1 MPRKNL
7 LHIQTIQTE
16 AIKSVFETLRE
27 IIQDCNIIANEEGLR
42 ILMMDSIGSTLV
54 HLKFYAENFDNY
66 ECDRELTLGISV
78 PAIYSLFK
86 TISKNDVL
94 TMRVEE
100 GKEHLLIINFDNPD
114 FKASEEI
121 EYKMLDIDDSEVPVP
136 DVEFDS
142 ICRLSSAYFQRIL
155 RSRQRTSDTI
165 SIGTAGNSM
174 IFSSAGDYAK
184 RRLVVGETTSQ
195 TGDGIFF
202 CRKTKDDEIVEGTFP
217 IKSLLLFAKATSIHP
232 SVEIFL
238 KKDFPIIIQ
247 YPVANLGTIK
257 FALAPVQN

>member
-1 MPRKNL
+1 MPRKNV

-27 IIQDCNIIANEEGLR
+27 IIQDCNIIADEEGLR
-42 ILMMDSIGSTLV
+42 ILMMDSIGSTMV
-54 HLKFYAENFDNY
+54 HLKFFAENFDNY
-66 ECDRELTLGISV
+66 ECNAEQITLGISV

-94 TMRVEE
+94 TMRIEE

-121 EYKMLDIDDSEVPVP
+121 EYKLLDIDDNEFPVP

-142 ICRLSSAYFQRIL
+142 ICRLSSAYFQKIL
-155 RSRQRTSDTI
+155 RSRQRTSENI
-165 SIGTAGNSM
+165 SIGTVGPSM
-174 IFSSAGDYAK
+174 IFTSSGDYAR

-195 TGDGIFF
+195 IGDGIFF
-202 CRKTKDDEIVEGTFP
+202 CRKNEDIIEGTYP

-247 YPVANLGTIK
+247 YPVANLGILK
-257 FALAPVQN
+257 FALAPIQN